1 MYPVVSFIIILIGA
15 AIASY
20 AYFSHEDKF
29 TKHKYGFDTRVGI
42 SRFDKMGLIFVTT
55 LAAAIAWPIV
65 IPAGIAAFVGY
76 KLATRKKNDKK

>member
-29 TKHKYGFDTRVGI
+29 KKNSYGFESRIGM
-42 SRFDKMGLIFVTT
+42 SRFDKMGLIFTAT
-55 LAAAIAWPIV
+55 LASALAWPIV